1 MLAVNFLVV
10 KLDLSLIFCKIVI
23 ILLIIAYLFNLLIY
37 FHLLFESYFLFLL
50 LLNQQLFHFVNFSSE
65 YHPLCNFCLCISS
78 LLFFQFLT
86 CSQRSVFIL
95 NQIFN

>member
-37 FHLLFESYFLFLL
+37 FHLLFESYFLFFL

-65 YHPLCNFCLCISS
+65 YHPLCNFFFVHLFTP
-78 LLFFQFLT
+78 LLPIPYLFSTFCFH
-86 CSQRSVFIL
+86 FK
-95 NQIFN
+95 